1 MGYTVLSSVVLNPEL
16 VFFLENLVRRIPFDI
31 VVTSGIRTPK
41 KQALA
46 MFKKI
51 ELGDDLIKIYRD
63 DTFAQSII
71 DAYPD
76 IDAAT
81 EIVERYAAAGGG
93 SSHLRGEG
101 LDLRT
106 RDKTPEQIEIMKK
119 AVEDMGEFALVET
132 KPPHLHITIKKKYG
146 PPNRMSPKIIT
157 GLVLLGLGWAIWK
170 K

>member
-1 MGYTVLSSVVLNPEL
+1 MGYTTLPSVVLNGEL
-16 VFFLENLVRRIPFDI
+16 ESFLDVLSDTIPFDI
-31 VVTSGIRTPK
+31 LVTSGIRTPE

-76 IDAAT
+76 VENAT
-81 EIVERYAAAGGG
+81 KIVERYASSGGG
-93 SSHLRGEG
+93 SSHLRGQG
-101 LDLRT
+101 VDLRT
-106 RDKTPEQIEIMKK
+106 RDKTPEEIEIMKK
-119 AVEDMGEFALVET
+119 AVENLGEFALVET

-146 PPNRMSPKIIT
+146 KSNQISPKIII
-157 GLVLLGLGWAIWK
+157 GLVLIGLGWSIWK